1 MQKVRIN
8 DYLCRIMVALDLL
21 GGSAHIK
28 DICLTIEHR
37 FNLTLT
43 KGQRE
48 GISSTLQCHSSDTIS
63 YVGYKNMFHKV
74 GNGVWELRK
83 SSQW

>member
-1 MQKVRIN
+1 MKIQRIN
-8 DYLCRIMVALDLL
+8 DYLCRTMVALDLL

-28 DICLTIEHR
+28 DICLAIEDR
-37 FNLTLT
+37 FNLKLT

-63 YVGYKNMFHKV
+63 YVGYKNVFHKI